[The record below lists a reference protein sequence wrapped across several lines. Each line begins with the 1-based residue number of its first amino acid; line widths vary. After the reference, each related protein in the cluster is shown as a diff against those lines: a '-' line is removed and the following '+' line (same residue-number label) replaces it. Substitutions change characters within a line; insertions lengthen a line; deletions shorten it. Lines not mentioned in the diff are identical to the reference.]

1 MKDLSKKIFI
11 LFGMCLLTA
20 LFIACPNNAQNGGQG
35 GGIIL
40 RKIRIFTLSLSHW
53 MDKFAMKE
61 KKF

>member
-35 GGIIL
+35 GGG
-40 RKIRIFTLSLSHW
+40 
-53 MDKFAMKE
+53 
-61 KKF
+61 